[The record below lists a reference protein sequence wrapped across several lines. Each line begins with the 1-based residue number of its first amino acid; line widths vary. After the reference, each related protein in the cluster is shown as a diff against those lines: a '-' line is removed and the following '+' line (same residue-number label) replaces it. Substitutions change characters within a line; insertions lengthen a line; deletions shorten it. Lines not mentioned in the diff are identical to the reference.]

1 VRERRREDAQ
11 QVLFLAVIKVILA
24 TNEFLTRFDTLF
36 MHEGWLLRQMFYII
50 SKFSIRIF
58 ITRCPHRAGRNGSCK

>member
-1 VRERRREDAQ
+1 V
-11 QVLFLAVIKVILA
+11 VIKAILA

-50 SKFSIRIF
+50 SKFSIRTF
-58 ITRCPHRAGRNGSCK
+58 ITRCLHRAGRNGSCK